1 MPVPIALLLP
11 LVPVLVEAIVKIVQ
25 GARESGELTPA
36 QRAKLDEIAAR
47 LDQTNAEVQALE
59 IRDV

>member
-1 MPVPIALLLP
+1 MPIALLLP
-11 LVPVLVEAIVKIVQ
+11 LIPVLVEAVAKIVQ
-25 GARESGELTPA
+25 SVRESGELTPA

-59 IRDV
+59 IRSV